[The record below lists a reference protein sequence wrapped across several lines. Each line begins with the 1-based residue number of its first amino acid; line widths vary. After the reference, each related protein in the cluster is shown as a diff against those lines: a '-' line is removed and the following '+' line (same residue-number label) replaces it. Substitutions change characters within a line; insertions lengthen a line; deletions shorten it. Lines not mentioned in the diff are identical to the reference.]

1 MVVERGA
8 VRRSKIVSLL
18 RIGKYVMEHEAD
30 LWGDDA
36 CHRPVGLSALQL
48 SKLYH
53 AVLYDGGAIPKPGRM
68 PGPQLFADFAGF
80 PKKST
85 NDTGGFMW

>member
-1 MVVERGA
+1 MNHGGGARRGA
-8 VRRSKIVSLL
+8 PLKNIKFVVCW
-18 RIGKYVMEHEAD
+18 KYVMEHEAD

-53 AVLYDGGAIPKPGRM
+53 AVLCDGGAVPRPGRM
-68 PGPQLFADFAGF
+68 PGTTIIRRFCGF
-80 PKKST
+80 SQKIY
-85 NDTGGFMW
+85 

>member
-8 VRRSKIVSLL
+8 VHRSKIVSLL

-53 AVLYDGGAIPKPGRM
+53 AVLYDGGAVPRPGRM
-68 PGPQLFADFAGF
+68 PGTTIIRRFCRFSQ
-80 PKKST
+80 KIY
-85 NDTGGFMW
+85 